1 MIVQLL
7 YFKNLIKCFKDEED
21 KTEAEEAIQMVENI
35 LMRIDYENKNILK
48 PFIVYNE
55 FCLAREK

>member
-55 FCLAREK
+55 FA